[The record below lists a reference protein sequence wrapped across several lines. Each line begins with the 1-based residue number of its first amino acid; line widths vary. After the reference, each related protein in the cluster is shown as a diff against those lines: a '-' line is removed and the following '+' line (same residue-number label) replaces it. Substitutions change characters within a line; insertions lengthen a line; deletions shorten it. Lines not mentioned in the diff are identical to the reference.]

1 MYQYQITQLVGL
13 EKLPPMYSRYLLVAL
28 TLIRSYSNIL
38 VLERSR
44 YVFKMFGNLFAVA
57 TTYCCRRIPIGH
69 LIIRDS
75 SCKWCVEEM
84 SLFKPVCHK
93 ARQSSGCHDKKSK
106 TARRDPSFVITV
118 NTLRARENDRIWSKH
133 LNVNNYTVVFDLLN
147 EQLRRHEY

>member
-1 MYQYQITQLVGL
+1 MYQYQITQLVRL

-28 TLIRSYSNIL
+28 TLISYSNIPN
-38 VLERSR
+38 VERSR
-44 YVFKMFGNLFAVA
+44 YVFKKMFGNLFAVA

-69 LIIRDS
+69 LIYLIIRDS

-118 NTLRARENDRIWSKH
+118 NTFEGERKWPNMIKTFECK
-133 LNVNNYTVVFDLLN
+133 
-147 EQLRRHEY
+147 QLYSCVWLTEWAT